1 MTAEKKRALTEEELR
16 ALNPE
21 LRRTTTPDRAHDLKV
36 PVGTAATIQTHL
48 ETADSLFVHFEFYT
62 GAGDG
67 VRIPTFILLATLV
80 LVNAV
85 WRAAGA
91 LAARIDVGNRARRPD
106 KAIGIPSGE
115 RER

>member
-1 MTAEKKRALTEEELR
+1 MTAEKQRALTEEELR
-16 ALNPE
+16 ALKE
-21 LRRTTTPDRAHDLKV
+21 HWEWGGGYAIIWALF
-36 PVGTAATIQTHL
+36 TIL
-48 ETADSLFVHFEFYT
+48 LFGGAYFLLDYI

-67 VRIPTFILLATLV
+67 VRIPDIHLACDTRSCECGL
-80 LVNAV
+80 ACG
-85 WRAAGA
+85 GA

>member
-16 ALNPE
+16 ALKE
-21 LRRTTTPDRAHDLKV
+21 HWEWG
-36 PVGTAATIQTHL
+36 VGYAIIWALFTIL
-48 ETADSLFVHFEFYT
+48 LFGGAYFLLDYI

>member
-1 MTAEKKRALTEEELR
+1 MTAEKQRALTEEELR
-16 ALNPE
+16 ALKE
-21 LRRTTTPDRAHDLKV
+21 HWEWGGGYAIIWVFFTILLFGGAHFLFDYI
-36 PVGTAATIQTHL
+36 G
-48 ETADSLFVHFEFYT
+48 AD
-62 GAGDG
+62 DG
-67 VRIPTFILLATLV
+67 VRVPAFILLATLV